1 LEDDYK
7 SVTEISGDDVSLE
20 QVERIQNRYCWAK
33 KYCESKDILE
43 VACGSGQGLGLI
55 NSYANTLS
63 AGDYSPEVLKTA
75 IDYYKNRISLKVFDA
90 QKMPFGDNKFDV
102 IIIFEAVYYLPD
114 FVEFLNECKRVLKD
128 KGKILISMPNIT
140 LSDFN
145 KSPHSYDYFN
155 INELKTTL
163 EASDFDSEFFGYLN
177 VEDISLKQRI
187 FRPIKKMAVDFGL
200 IPKTMAG
207 KKILKRIVFGRL
219 VKMPNEIFI
228 EDCKSCKDV
237 DLLSG
242 STSSHKVIY
251 CVATLK

>member
-1 LEDDYK
+1 MNYK
-7 SVTEISGDDVSLE
+7 NVTEISGDNVSLE

-33 KYCESKDILE
+33 KYCESKDVLE

-55 NSYANTLS
+55 NSCANSLV

-75 IDYYKNRISLKVFDA
+75 IDYYKDRIPLEVFDA
-90 QKMPFGDNKFDV
+90 EQMPFGDNKFDV
-102 IIIFEAVYYLPD
+102 IIIFEAIYYLPN
-114 FVEFLNECKRVLKD
+114 FGLFLSECRRVLKD
-128 KGKILISMPNIT
+128 KGRILITMPNIT

-155 INELKTTL
+155 IDELKNIL
-163 EASDFDSEFFGYLN
+163 KASNFDSNFFGYIN
-177 VEDISLKQRI
+177 IESISLKQRI
-187 FRPIKKMAVDFGL
+187 FRPIKKIAVNFDL

-207 KKILKRIVFGRL
+207 KKILKRIVFGKL

-228 EDCKSCKDV
+228 EDCKSCKDL
-237 DLLSG
+237 DSLTG
-242 STSSHKVIY
+242 SKSNHKVIY

>member
-1 LEDDYK
+1 MNNYT
-7 SVTEISGDDVSLE
+7 SVTEMSGESVSVE

-33 KYCESKDILE
+33 KYCDNKDVLE

-55 NSYANTLS
+55 DGCANTLS

-75 IDYYKNRISLKVFDA
+75 IDYYKNRIPLKVFVA

-114 FVEFLNECKRVLKD
+114 FVCFLNECKRVLKD
-128 KGKILISMPNIT
+128 KGKILITMPNVT
-140 LSDFN
+140 LGDFN

-155 INELKTTL
+155 IDELKTTL
-163 EASDFDSEFFGYLN
+163 KASNFDSQFFGYLN
-177 VEDISLKQRI
+177 VEGVSLKQKI
-187 FRPIKKMAVDFGL
+187 FRPIKKIAVDFDL